1 MRKLFKERKLIKGGN
16 YMRKYGKYLYTTVKS
31 GDKKTKKYFVKD
43 REQIVYKNTIKS
55 TMCSKT
61 V

>member
-1 MRKLFKERKLIKGGN
+1 
-16 YMRKYGKYLYTTVKS
+16 MRKYGKYLYTTVKS